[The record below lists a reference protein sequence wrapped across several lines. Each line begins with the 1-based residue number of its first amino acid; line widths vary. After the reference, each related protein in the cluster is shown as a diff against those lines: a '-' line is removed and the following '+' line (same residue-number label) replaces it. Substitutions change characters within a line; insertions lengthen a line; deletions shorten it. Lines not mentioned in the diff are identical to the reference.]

1 MEAANLRF
9 SSGEFHANQVLWS
22 FLYPRVS
29 SSPKMCFL
37 SYLFLFLWYIAF
49 SKTVLQGSDFLFSV
63 AHTSIALG

>member
-1 MEAANLRF
+1 MEAANLCF
-9 SSGEFHANQVLWS
+9 SSGEFHAKQVLWS

-37 SYLFLFLWYIAF
+37 SYLLLFLWYTAF
-49 SKTVLQGSDFLFSV
+49 SKIVLQGSDFLFSV